1 MGVIEHDFG
10 MANRRAGR
18 RFSKLLEL
26 DALHEA
32 NIRAN
37 PLPYLERASE
47 RIFRLQEVLFDALQA
62 AKAAAASTDAGE
74 EKIVIDKAEYLR
86 LQNCLSVIEK
96 GYAKYGVDED
106 AP

>member
-10 MANRRAGR
+10 LANRLTER
-18 RFSKLLEL
+18 RFAKLLEL

-47 RIFRLQEVLFDALQA
+47 RIFRLQEVLFDALQS
-62 AKAAAASTDAGE
+62 AKAPTPQPDARE
-74 EKIVIDKAEYLR
+74 EKILVDKAEYMR
-86 LQNCLSVIEK
+86 LKNCLSVIEK
-96 GYAKYGVDED
+96 GFARYGTEGD
-106 AP
+106 AL

>member
-1 MGVIEHDFG
+1 MTVIEHDFG
-10 MANRRAGR
+10 RKTRVAER
-18 RFSKLLEL
+18 RFTKLLEL

-32 NIRAN
+32 NVRAN

-62 AKAAAASTDAGE
+62 VQPPAGEAAGE
-74 EKIVIDKAEYLR
+74 ETISVGRAEYAR
-86 LQNCLSVIEK
+86 LKQMLEIVEK
-96 GYAKYGVDED
+96 GYEKYGREED